1 MKMGLLGQ
9 IKEVPLMFLAEKT
22 TEAASA
28 FEIFDIFMV
37 IFTILIAAGLV
48 RLLLQRPRKNVFAI
62 GFGTVALLVFL
73 IADVKMVSGW

>member
-1 MKMGLLGQ
+1 
-9 IKEVPLMFLAEKT
+9 MFLAAKT

-28 FEIFDIFMV
+28 YQNFDIFMV

-48 RLLLQRPRKNVFAI
+48 RLMLQRPRKNVFAI